1 MSNRVIQVTVA
12 LLMALALFNAPAFAS
27 AKKKDSGHGGG
38 GGGHGAA
45 AAVEV
50 QRFVALL
57 PLVAPII
64 SSRRVR
70 GRMVLYLV
78 LEIKD
83 EEKGP
88 EVMRKMPRLE
98 ATFVTLANNYAASLG
113 LPTKRLDLAFV
124 MNRFQSAADRLF
136 PPGTVK
142 VLIQQAQ
149 YQR

>member
-1 MSNRVIQVTVA
+1 MSKRVIQVTLAVLLAFA
-12 LLMALALFNAPAFAS
+12 LLGNPALASP
-27 AKKKDSGHGGG
+27 KKKESG
-38 GGGHGAA
+38 

-50 QRFVALL
+50 QRFVTLD

-70 GRMVLYLV
+70 GRMELYLV
-78 LEIKD
+78 LEIRD

-98 ATFVTLANNYAASLG
+98 ATFVTVANDYASSLG
-113 LPTKRLDLAFV
+113 LPTKRLDIAYV
-124 MNRFQSAADRLF
+124 MKRLQSAADRLF

-149 YQR
+149 YRR

>member
-1 MSNRVIQVTVA
+1 MSKRLIQATLAVLLAFA
-12 LLMALALFNAPAFAS
+12 LLGDPALASP
-27 AKKKDSGHGGG
+27 KKKESG
-38 GGGHGAA
+38 GAA

-50 QRFVALL
+50 QRFVTLD

-70 GRMVLYLV
+70 GRMELYLV
-78 LEIKD
+78 LEIRD
-83 EEKGP
+83 QEKGP

-98 ATFVTLANNYAASLG
+98 ATFVTVANDYASSLG
-113 LPTKRLDLAFV
+113 LPTKRLDIAYV
-124 MNRFQSAADRLF
+124 MKRLQSAADRLF

-149 YQR
+149 YRR

>member
-1 MSNRVIQVTVA
+1 MSKRVIQVTLA
-12 LLMALALFNAPAFAS
+12 LLMAFAVLSSPAFAS
-27 AKKKDSGHGGG
+27 AKKKDSGGG

-50 QRFVALL
+50 QRFVTLA
-57 PLVAPII
+57 PLVTPII

-70 GRMVLYLV
+70 GRMELYLV

-83 EEKGP
+83 KEKGP

-98 ATFVTLANNYAASLG
+98 ASFVTVANNYAASLG
-113 LPTKRLDLAFV
+113 LPTKRLDIALV
-124 MNRFQSAADRLF
+124 MKRFQAAADRLF

-149 YQR
+149 YKR

>member
-1 MSNRVIQVTVA
+1 MSSKRVIQVTLA
-12 LLMALALFNAPAFAS
+12 LLMAFAVLNPAFAS
-27 AKKKDSGHGGG
+27 AKKKDSG

-45 AAVEV
+45 TTVEV
-50 QRFVALL
+50 QRFVALD

-70 GRMVLYLV
+70 GRMELYLV

-83 EEKGP
+83 KEMGP

-98 ATFVTLANNYAASLG
+98 ASFVTVASNYAASLG
-113 LPTKRLDLAFV
+113 LPTKRLDIAFI
-124 MNRFQSAADRLF
+124 MKRFQAAADRLF

-142 VLIQQAQ
+142 VLVQQAQ
-149 YQR
+149 YRR

>member
-1 MSNRVIQVTVA
+1 MLKRVIQVTLA
-12 LLMALALFNAPAFAS
+12 LLMAFAVLNGPAFAS
-27 AKKKDSGHGGG
+27 AKKKDSGHG
-38 GGGHGAA
+38 AA

-50 QRFVALL
+50 QRFVTLA
-57 PLVAPII
+57 PLVTPII

-70 GRMVLYLV
+70 GRMELYLV

-98 ATFVTLANNYAASLG
+98 ASFVTVANNYAASLG
-113 LPTKRLDLAFV
+113 LPTKRLDIAFV
-124 MNRFQSAADRLF
+124 MKRFQSAADRLF

-149 YQR
+149 YKR